1 MRKLLLLLA
10 AFAMLAVTGAVSA
23 ATATTVTITKA
34 GYVPST
40 PKIAVGDSVQ
50 FTNSDAIAHQ
60 IVFKTMTG
68 ITCSPNPLVLQP
80 GQSGTCTFQ
89 TAGSTT
95 FSDPNANGNTFRGT
109 VTISAGAPAETLTL
123 ASSRHSLVYGGRTTL
138 TGVLS
143 SHKAGENV
151 DVLALGC
158 GANGPVKVATVQ
170 TTTNGAFSASV
181 QPLLNTSYTVK
192 VKNATSNAA
201 PVTVRPRLHLGKTAA
216 HRFAPRVYASA
227 TFAGKYTSF
236 QRYTGSRW
244 IYVRTAL
251 LHRNTTG
258 VLPTVITTASF
269 TSAIR
274 TGLRVRAVVA
284 QAQVGSCYLPG
295 ISNAIRS

>member
-23 ATATTVTITKA
+23 ATTTTVTITKA
-34 GYVPST
+34 GYVPSA
-40 PKIAVGDSVQ
+40 PKINQGDSVQ
-50 FTNSDAIAHQ
+50 FTNTDAIAHQ
-60 IVFKTMTG
+60 VVFKTMTG
-68 ITCSPNPLVLQP
+68 ITCTSNPLVLQP
-80 GQSGTCTFQ
+80 GQSGSCTFQ

-95 FSDPNANGNTFRGT
+95 FSDPNAKGNTFRGT
-109 VTISAGAPAETLTL
+109 ITINAPAETLTL
-123 ASSRHSLVYGGRTTL
+123 VSSLRSVVYGGHTTL
-138 TGVLS
+138 SGVLS
-143 SHKAGENV
+143 SHKVGENV

-158 GANGPVKVATVQ
+158 GTNGPVKVATVQ
-170 TTTNGAFSASV
+170 TTTNGAFNVSV

-192 VKNATSNAA
+192 VKNTTSAAT

-216 HRFAPRVYASA
+216 HRFAPRVSAST

-244 IYVRTAL
+244 VFVRTAL
-251 LHRNTTG
+251 LRGNTTG
-258 VLPTVITTASF
+258 VLPTVITTGSF

-274 TGLRVRAVVA
+274 TGLRVRAVVG

-295 ISNAIRS
+295 ISNAIHS

>member
-23 ATATTVTITKA
+23 ATTTTVTITKA
-34 GYVPST
+34 GYVPSA
-40 PKIAVGDSVQ
+40 PKINQGDSVQ
-50 FTNSDAIAHQ
+50 FTNNDAIAHQ
-60 IVFKTMTG
+60 VVFKTMTG
-68 ITCSPNPLVLQP
+68 ITCTSNPLVLQP
-80 GQSGTCTFQ
+80 GQSGSCTFQ

-95 FSDPNANGNTFRGT
+95 FSDPNAKGNTFRGT
-109 VTISAGAPAETLTL
+109 ITINAPAETLTL
-123 ASSRHSLVYGGRTTL
+123 VSSLRSVVYGGHTTL
-138 TGVLS
+138 SGVLS
-143 SHKAGENV
+143 SHKVGENV

-158 GANGPVKVATVQ
+158 GTNGPVKVATVQ
-170 TTTNGAFSASV
+170 TTTNGAFNVSV

-192 VKNATSNAA
+192 VKNTTSAAT

-216 HRFAPRVYASA
+216 HRFAPRVSAST

-244 IYVRTAL
+244 VFVRTAL
-251 LHRNTTG
+251 LRGNTTG
-258 VLPTVITTASF
+258 VLPTVITTGSF

-274 TGLRVRAVVA
+274 TGLRVRAVVG

>member
-23 ATATTVTITKA
+23 ATTTTVTITKA
-34 GYVPST
+34 GYVPSA
-40 PKIAVGDSVQ
+40 PKINQGDSVQ
-50 FTNSDAIAHQ
+50 FTNSDTIAHQ

-68 ITCSPNPLVLQP
+68 ITCAPSPLVLQP
-80 GQSGTCTFQ
+80 GQSGSCTFQ

-95 FSDPNANGNTFRGT
+95 FSDPNAKGSTFRGT
-109 VTISAGAPAETLTL
+109 VTINSSAPAETLTL
-123 ASSRHSLVYGGRTTL
+123 VSSLHGVVYGGHTTL
-138 TGVLS
+138 SGVLS
-143 SHKAGENV
+143 SHKVGENV

-158 GANGPVKVATVQ
+158 GTNGAVKVATVQ
-170 TTTNGAFSASV
+170 TTTNGAFSVSV

-192 VKNATSNAA
+192 VRNTTSAAA
-201 PVTVRPRLHLGKTAA
+201 PVTVRPRLHLSKTAA
-216 HRFAPRVYASA
+216 HRFAPRVSAST

-236 QRYTGSRW
+236 QRYTGSHW
-244 IYVRTAL
+244 VYVRTAL
-251 LHRNTTG
+251 LRSNTTG
-258 VLPTVITTASF
+258 VLPSVITTASF

-274 TGLRVRAVVA
+274 TGVTVRAVVG

>member
-23 ATATTVTITKA
+23 ATTTTVTITKA
-34 GYVPST
+34 GYVPGA
-40 PKIAVGDSVQ
+40 PKINQGDSVQ
-50 FTNSDAIAHQ
+50 FTNTDAIAHQ
-60 IVFKTMTG
+60 VVFKTMTG
-68 ITCSPNPLVLQP
+68 ITCTSNPLVLQP
-80 GQSGTCTFQ
+80 GQSGSCTFQ

-95 FSDPNANGNTFRGT
+95 FSDPNAKGNTFRGT
-109 VTISAGAPAETLTL
+109 ITISAPAETLTL
-123 ASSRHSLVYGGRTTL
+123 VSSLRSVVYGGHTTL
-138 TGVLS
+138 SGVLS
-143 SHKAGENV
+143 SHKVGENV

-158 GANGPVKVATVQ
+158 GTNGPVKVATVQ
-170 TTTNGAFSASV
+170 TTTNGAFNVSV

-192 VKNATSNAA
+192 VKNTTSAAT

-216 HRFAPRVYASA
+216 HRFAPRVSAST

-244 IYVRTAL
+244 VFVRTAL
-251 LHRNTTG
+251 LRGNTTG
-258 VLPTVITTASF
+258 VLPTVITTGSF

-274 TGLRVRAVVA
+274 TGLRVRAVVG